1 VTPSVVGGPP
11 QNGDGQ
17 PRRSRRV
24 RSEGVPLWPVV
35 SAVIAVVLLALLVV
49 AIVLLV
55 ANG

>member
-1 VTPSVVGGPP
+1 VTPQVVGGPP

-17 PRRSRRV
+17 PPRRRV

-35 SAVIAVVLLALLVV
+35 SAVVAVLLLALLVV

-55 ANG
+55 AYG